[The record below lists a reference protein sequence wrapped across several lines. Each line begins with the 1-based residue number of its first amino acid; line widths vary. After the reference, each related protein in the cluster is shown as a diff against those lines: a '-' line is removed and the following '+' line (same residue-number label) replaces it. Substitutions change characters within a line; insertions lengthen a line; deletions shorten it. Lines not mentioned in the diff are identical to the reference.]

1 MADHIAL
8 TLDLEADGEQP
19 TGSMRHPSGQSL
31 HFWGWLELIEA
42 VQSCLP
48 QTTVSATAAP
58 PSPISLLEKG
68 NPMNAAFETVSSAD
82 GTSIAVERTGDG
94 PPVILIGG
102 AFNDRSTVAGLAA
115 VLAPE
120 FTAVTYDRRGRG
132 DSGDT
137 PPYAVEREI
146 DDLAAVIAHAGGP
159 ARVFG
164 HSSGAV
170 LALEAAARG
179 LHISKV
185 AAYEP
190 TYVIEGTRP
199 RPPDDLADRLRAL
212 IDAGQR
218 DEAAALFLA
227 ENADMP
233 AEVIDGMRGSPMW
246 GWFTGLAH
254 TLPYD
259 VTLCGPGMRLP
270 ASRLAAI
277 TVPVLAIGGGAS
289 PPWLPAAA
297 QAVADAVLEA
307 RYVTLDGQDHGVL
320 QQPGALRPL
329 LTSHFGPDTE

>member
-1 MADHIAL
+1 MADHLAF

-19 TGSMRHPSGQSL
+19 TGSMRHPSGRSL

-68 NPMNAAFETVSSAD
+68 NPMNAVFEAVSSAD
-82 GTSIAVERTGDG
+82 GTSIAVERAGEG

-146 DDLAAVIAHAGGP
+146 DDLAAVISYAGGP
-159 ARVFG
+159 AGVFG

-170 LALEAAARG
+170 LALEAAASG
-179 LHISKV
+179 LDITQI

-190 TYVIEGTRP
+190 SYVVEGTRP
-199 RPPDDLADRLRAL
+199 RPGDDLVGRLEALLGQGDRDGAVV
-212 IDAGQR
+212 
-218 DEAAALFLA
+218 LFQTEVVGL
-227 ENADMP
+227 P
-233 AEVIDGMRGSPMW
+233 AEMIEGMRGSPMW

-289 PPWLPAAA
+289 PPWLPTAA
-297 QAVADAVLEA
+297 QAVADAVPGG